1 MQTGNRKILVYQPV
15 YVWLG
20 IAVSMA
26 LLVVAVT
33 VLFERGKF
41 YAASGL
47 EKLARQRSELEER
60 VAQLQKVNLSLR
72 EKAAVSQRSSEIDR
86 RASLEVR
93 REFASLQDE
102 LLELRKEL
110 DFYRGIVSPGDAKP
124 GLRIQ
129 RFQLEPGTES
139 GGVFYRLTL
148 TQVKR
153 NERYVRGVIEM
164 EVEGLEDGKPRVL
177 LFKKLAEGNSK
188 ALNYKFRYFQDFEGE
203 IWIPPQFK
211 PKKVRVLLKPQGK
224 GQPPGIEELMDWPT

>member
-1 MQTGNRKILVYQPV
+1 METGNRKILVYQPA

-20 IAVSMA
+20 IAVAMA
-26 LLVVAVT
+26 LLAT
-33 VLFERGKF
+33 AAYVLFERGKF

-47 EKLARQRSELEER
+47 EKLARQRSELEQR
-60 VAQLQKVNLSLR
+60 VAELQEANLSLS
-72 EKAAVSQRSSEIDR
+72 EQAAVSQRSSEIDR

-110 DFYRGIVSPGDAKP
+110 EFYRGIVSPGDAKP
-124 GLRIQ
+124 GIRIQ
-129 RFQLEPGTES
+129 RLQLEPSTES
-139 GGVFYRLTL
+139 GSVFYRLTL

-164 EVEGLEDGKPRVL
+164 EVEGLEDGKPKVL
-177 LFKKLAEGNSK
+177 LFKKLAEGNNK
-188 ALNYKFRYFQDFEGE
+188 ALTYKFRYFQNVEGE

-224 GQPPGIEELMDWPT
+224 GQPSAIEEVMDWPT

>member
-1 MQTGNRKILVYQPV
+1 METGNRKILVYQPA

-26 LLVVAVT
+26 LLVTTAYA
-33 VLFERGKF
+33 LFEHGKS
-41 YAASGL
+41 YAGSGL
-47 EKLARQRSELEER
+47 EKLARQRTELEQR
-60 VAQLQKVNLSLR
+60 VAELEKANLSLR
-72 EKAAVSQRSSEIDR
+72 EQATVSQRSSEIDR

-93 REFASLQDE
+93 AEFAGLQDE

-110 DFYRGIVSPGDAKP
+110 DFYRGIVSPGDAKA

-139 GGVFYRLTL
+139 GSVLYSLTL

-153 NERYVRGVIEM
+153 NERYMRGAIEM
-164 EVEGLEDGKPRVL
+164 EVEGLEDGESKVL

-188 ALNYKFRYFQDFEGE
+188 ALNYKFRYFQNIEGQ
-203 IWIPPQFK
+203 IWIPAQFK
-211 PKKVRVLLKPQGK
+211 PEKVRVLLKPQGK
-224 GQPPGIEELMDWPT
+224 GKPPAIEEVVDWPT